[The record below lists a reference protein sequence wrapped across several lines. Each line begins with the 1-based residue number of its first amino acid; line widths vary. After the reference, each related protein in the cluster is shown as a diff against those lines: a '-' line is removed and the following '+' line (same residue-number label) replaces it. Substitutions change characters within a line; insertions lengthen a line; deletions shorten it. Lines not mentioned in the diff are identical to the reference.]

1 VNPVIRHVC
10 FDLDLTL
17 VDDSGRFL
25 RPAIRELLDSLKAHE
40 ITLSLWTGSTRERAV
55 EVLSWHGLEQHFG
68 ECVCRDDYDPEGV
81 GYPKDIT
88 YLNADLLVDDAIEN
102 INFARQAGKRGFLM
116 TPFISAQNPPRIEEL
131 EKLHAL
137 ILPAVRWL

>member
-1 VNPVIRHVC
+1 MNPVIRHVC

-25 RPAIRELLDSLKAHE
+25 RPAIRELLDSLKAHK

-55 EVLSWHGLEQHFG
+55 EVLGWHRLEQHFA
-68 ECVCRDDYDPEGV
+68 ECVFRDDYDPEGV

-102 INFARQAGKRGFLM
+102 INFARQAGKMGFLM
-116 TPFISAQNPPRIEEL
+116 TPFISAQTPPGIEEL
-131 EKLHAL
+131 EKLHEL